1 MSFNGKIILVR
12 HGETD
17 GNVSGKFHGH
27 FDSDLTARGERQIL
41 LLADRL
47 ADFDIS
53 AIYSSDLKRA
63 FKTAEA
69 AASKLGLCV
78 NTDARL
84 REISCGDLEDKTWDE
99 VKLQYPDIYERWNV
113 LPHTVDMP
121 SGENILDFQKRVSG
135 CVIDIAKS
143 NIGENVLIATHGTVI
158 KVLVCFFTNVSMD
171 NFEKV
176 PWVDNTS
183 ITVFGTDERL
193 NFTLELLGDTRHL
206 EDEAALEKY

>member
-1 MSFNGKIILVR
+1 MNSKIILVR

-27 FDSDLTARGERQIL
+27 FDSDLTPRGERQIL

-47 ADFDIS
+47 VGFGIS
-53 AIYSSDLKRA
+53 SIYSSDLKRA
-63 FKTAEA
+63 FKTADA
-69 AASKLGLCV
+69 VASRLGLCV
-78 NTDARL
+78 QTDRRL

-99 VKLQYPDIYERWNV
+99 VKSEYPEIYEKWNV
-113 LPHTVDMP
+113 SPHKVDIP
-121 SGENILDFQKRVSG
+121 SGENICVFQKRVSD
-135 CVIDIAKS
+135 CILDIAGNNAGS
-143 NIGENVLIATHGTVI
+143 NVLVATHGTVI
-158 KVLVCFFTNVSMD
+158 KVLVCFFTKVSME

-183 ITVFGTDERL
+183 ITVFSVDENF

-206 EDEAALEKY
+206 EGEMIFKKY